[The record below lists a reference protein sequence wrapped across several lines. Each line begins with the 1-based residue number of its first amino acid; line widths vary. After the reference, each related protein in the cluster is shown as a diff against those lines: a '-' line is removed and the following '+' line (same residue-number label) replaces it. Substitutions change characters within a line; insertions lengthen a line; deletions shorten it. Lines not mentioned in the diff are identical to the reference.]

1 MKNLEC
7 FTSPQGQVMIVDKN
21 CIRHLENNAEC
32 RQFIHDMA
40 EYIRSSYAKAY
51 AALHLQY
58 EKSELNSDFHEFQIV
73 NRFCK
78 CNFAEYD
85 TLQSDVDT
93 DGRFHFEEVR
103 CPLRGECPL
112 ENVCCKPEYTTDLS
126 SREKEILELIVE
138 NKTAQ
143 EISAALFISV
153 HTVNN
158 HRRHILQKTKTANIP
173 ELINFYHTTL

>member
-7 FTSPQGQVMIVDKN
+7 FTTPQGKVMIVDESG
-21 CIRHLENNAEC
+21 IRQLENNAEC
-32 RQFIHDMA
+32 RTFINDMA

-58 EKSELNSDFHEFQIV
+58 EKSELNPNFHEFQIV

-78 CNFAEYD
+78 CNFSEYD
-85 TLQSDVDT
+85 TLQHDVD
-93 DGRFHFEEVR
+93 DNGRLHFEEVR

-158 HRRHILQKTKTANIP
+158 HRRHILQKNQDGKYPRT
-173 ELINFYHTTL
+173 Y